1 MFGSCFVHVSIFVFA
16 GFHAGSNLP
25 RLASARIATEVEAD
39 QGAEE
44 TKREVVD
51 MIGPQFLAGNWEQ
64 SQVVLEKNMF
74 YFHLYLG
81 K

>member
-1 MFGSCFVHVSIFVFA
+1 M
-16 GFHAGSNLP
+16 LQ

-51 MIGPQFLAGNWEQ
+51 MIGPQFLAGNWAQ
-64 SQVVLEKNMF
+64 SQVVLEQNHVLF
-74 YFHLYLG
+74 PPVLG
-81 K
+81 EIIQFDEHIFQLG